1 MTRTEHDSTPPTG
14 ASYQI
19 KAWVL
24 PVVILIAAV
33 AVMTLMVKLKPD
45 VEKQVIVTP
54 PPMVRVL
61 EVAPQSYRYTI
72 RSQGTVGPR
81 TESQLVP
88 EVSGRIVAVSPA
100 FISGGFFEK
109 GDVLLSIDPYDYRQG
124 VVRAEADVARA
135 ALALSRENAEAAV
148 ARKEWEELGG
158 EEEPTPLT
166 LREPQLQDARA
177 TLAAGEAA
185 LEKARRD
192 LERTEILA
200 PYAGRVRTTN
210 GDVGQFVNRGAPV
223 ATLYAVDFA
232 EVRLPLPDA
241 DLAYFDLPLTYRG
254 GRTTS
259 RPARVTLHAEFAGR
273 RHSWEGTLVRTE
285 GEIDPRSR
293 MVRAIVQVAD
303 PYGPGK
309 SRDRPPLA
317 AGMFVEAEI
326 HGHELQDVFL
336 VPREAL
342 RGEDQVLVVGDD
354 NRMRFRTIEVLRKT
368 RDHVIAGGGVT
379 AGEKIC
385 ISPLQAVTD
394 GMEVRIYRDQE
405 TGS

>member
-14 ASYQI
+14 ASYKV

-24 PVVILIAAV
+24 PGVILIAAV

-54 PPMVRVL
+54 PPLVRVL
-61 EVAPQSYRYTI
+61 EAAPQNYRYTI
-72 RSQGTVGPR
+72 RSQGTVSPR
-81 TESQLVP
+81 TESLLVP
-88 EVSGRIVAVSPA
+88 EVSGRIVTVSPA

-135 ALALSRENAEAAV
+135 ALALAREKAEAEV
-148 ARKEWEELGG
+148 ARKEWEELGSN
-158 EEEPTPLT
+158 EEPTPLT

-177 TLAAGEAA
+177 TLAAAEAA

-192 LERTEILA
+192 LQRTEIRA
-200 PYAGRVRTTN
+200 PYAGRVRTKN
-210 GDVGQFVNRGAPV
+210 GDVGQFVNRGAPL
-223 ATLYAVDFA
+223 ATLYAVDYA

-259 RPARVTLHAEFAGR
+259 RSARVTLYAEFAGT
-273 RHSWEGTLVRTE
+273 RHAWEGTLVRTE

-293 MVRAIVQVAD
+293 MVRAIALVAD

-309 SRDRPPLA
+309 NRDRPPLA

-326 HGHELQDVFL
+326 HGHEVKDVFL

-354 NRMRFRTIEVLRKT
+354 NRMRFRTLEILRKT